1 MRKSF
6 LKISFINLSVFLLFS
21 TILIYSGCSC
31 GSCSKK
37 EESQIPL
44 EVLKKADRF
53 IIAKTGE
60 DFFTKYITADFS
72 QSKHIAPNYLIVYK
86 LYMPEKPFVDGL
98 IRFTTDS
105 LGNVLTKYEVFGIP
119 DCNSD
124 STICDFVVDEKIAK
138 QIASQS
144 GLSEGINDWK
154 INFIWD
160 AKYNKYVWQILS
172 TLQENKG
179 EFGYRGEGER
189 MIIDPNNAFV
199 IIKDTWRVN

>member
-1 MRKSF
+1 MRKSL
-6 LKISFINLSVFLLFS
+6 LKISFTDLSVFLIVS

-31 GSCSKK
+31 EPCSKK

-60 DFFTKYITADFS
+60 DFFNKYITADFS
-72 QSKHIAPNYLIVYK
+72 QSKHIEPNYLMVYK
-86 LYMPEKPFVDGL
+86 LYIPEKPFVDGL

-105 LGNVLTKYEVFGIP
+105 VGNILTKYEVVGIP
-119 DCNSD
+119 DCNSGP
-124 STICDFVVDEKIAK
+124 TNCDFVVDEKIAK

-144 GLSEGINDWK
+144 GLSKGINDWK

-172 TLQENKG
+172 TLKENKG

-189 MIIDPNNAFV
+189 MLIDPNNAFV
-199 IIKDTWRVN
+199 VIKDTWRVN

>member
-60 DFFTKYITADFS
+60 DFFNKYITADFS
-72 QSKHIAPNYLIVYK
+72 QSKHIAPNYLMVYK

-105 LGNVLTKYEVFGIP
+105 LGNVLTKYEVVGIP
-119 DCNSD
+119 DCNSR
-124 STICDFVVDEKIAK
+124 S
-138 QIASQS
+138 
-144 GLSEGINDWK
+144 N
-154 INFIWD
+154 
-160 AKYNKYVWQILS
+160 
-172 TLQENKG
+172 
-179 EFGYRGEGER
+179 
-189 MIIDPNNAFV
+189 
-199 IIKDTWRVN
+199 